1 MANRSPAHVARE
13 GATSSSSQILDNP
26 NFSVSRGSSPTVK
39 EADSELTAPSLT
51 VGLLP
56 GTQRHGAAEPQET
69 TCART
74 GRACNHPSGQAWVAS
89 GSLRTYGDD
98 ERAQEV
104 GQLRSTNEV
113 CEQTDAFGQ
122 GGTDGGKAAGQG
134 QCRRVQHVPGSV
146 PDMTCQWH

>member
-1 MANRSPAHVARE
+1 MLSGLRTGEGNKQRSALARNV
-13 GATSSSSQILDNP
+13 GIP
-26 NFSVSRGSSPTVK
+26 RG
-39 EADSELTAPSLT
+39 
-51 VGLLP
+51 
-56 GTQRHGAAEPQET
+56 RRPQEGMET
-69 TCART
+69 NCAGT
-74 GRACNHPSGQAWVAS
+74 GRPCVPPSQHAGTAS
-89 GSLRTYGDD
+89 RSTTTYGDD